1 MPSRRPERVLA
12 QLRRHLSPHPT
23 PAASD
28 DAAAATS
35 TAAGGKPRLLYFKG
49 TGKCY
54 GVRLALFAAFGKDG
68 WIDERISQRIS
79 SWYVASVS
87 QGEPGSH
94 PEVVRAGALPH
105 RPGQSTLLGAS
116 CRCLTPR
123 GASCLVLLRCSAA
136 GAS

>member
-35 TAAGGKPRLLYFKG
+35 TAAGGKPRLLYFKV

-68 WIDERISQRIS
+68 WIDERISQL
-79 SWYVASVS
+79 
-87 QGEPGSH
+87 GEPGSH
-94 PEVVRAGALPH
+94 PDGVSRGPGCARPWVLP
-105 RPGQSTLLGAS
+105 S
-116 CRCLTPR
+116 
-123 GASCLVLLRCSAA
+123 LVLPPH
-136 GAS
+136 